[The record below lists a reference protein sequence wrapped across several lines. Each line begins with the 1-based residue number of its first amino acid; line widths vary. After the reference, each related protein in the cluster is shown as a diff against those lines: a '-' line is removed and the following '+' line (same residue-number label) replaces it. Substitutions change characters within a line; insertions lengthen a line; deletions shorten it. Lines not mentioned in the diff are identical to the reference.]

1 MYFIGYPRADLNTIL
16 LKGEGFPLCARGQR
30 RENSSGEMESGQVK
44 VGQITSGQNVPV
56 APLSRLLLIDR
67 WLLVRDTLEFGFDV
81 YRNLKQADVQ
91 NKLGELLGKAIKG
104 AGV

>member
-1 MYFIGYPRADLNTIL
+1 M
-16 LKGEGFPLCARGQR
+16 ERGQA
-30 RENSSGEMESGQVK
+30 K
-44 VGQITSGQNVPV
+44 VGQITSGQSVPL

-67 WLLVRDTLEFGFDV
+67 WLLVRETLEFGFDV

-91 NKLGELLGKAIKG
+91 NKLGELIGKAIKG